1 MKDFYVVAKKDLEPN
16 LPHSADWPKIIAYS
30 YKTKSFLLIEGK
42 GHGFN
47 GTVLPDQIA
56 REPRWNQLFL
66 DLNALWFL
74 SFIDS
79 TTYSSTSDFEK
90 ILKVKTGFI
99 DVISS

>member
-1 MKDFYVVAKKDLEPN
+1 MKDLEPN
-16 LPHSADWPKIIAYS
+16 LPHSTGWPKIIAYS
-30 YKTKSFLLIEGK
+30 HETKSFLFIEEK

-56 REPRWNQLFL
+56 REPRWKQLFL

-79 TTYSSTSDFEK
+79 TTYPSTSDFEK
-90 ILKVKTGFI
+90 ALQAKTGFI
-99 DVISS
+99 KVVSS